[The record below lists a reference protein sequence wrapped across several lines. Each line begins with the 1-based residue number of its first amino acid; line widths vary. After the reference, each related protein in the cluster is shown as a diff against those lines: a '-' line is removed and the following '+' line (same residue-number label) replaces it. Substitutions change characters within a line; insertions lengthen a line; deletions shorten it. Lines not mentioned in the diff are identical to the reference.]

1 MGISIYTVGAF
12 LIGLVLLYIIGI
24 LLVVPIRLLI
34 KLLING
40 LIGGLILFVFN
51 IIGGIFGLT
60 ITINPLNA
68 LIVGILGIPGVV
80 LLLIARFIL

>member
-1 MGISIYTVGAF
+1 MGFSLYTILAF
-12 LIGLVLLYIIGI
+12 LLGLVLLYIIGM

-40 LIGGLILFVFN
+40 LIGGVILFLFN
-51 IIGGIFGLT
+51 LIGGIFGLA
-60 ITINPLNA
+60 IAINPLNA

-80 LLLIARFIL
+80 LLLIAQLIL